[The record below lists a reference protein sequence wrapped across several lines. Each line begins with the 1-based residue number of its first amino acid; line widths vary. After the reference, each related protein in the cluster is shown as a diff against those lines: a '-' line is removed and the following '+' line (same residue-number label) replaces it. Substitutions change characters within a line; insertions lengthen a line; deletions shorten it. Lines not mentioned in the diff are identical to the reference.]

1 MERIQ
6 NSFRKGLRDG
16 LPICLGYIPV
26 SFAFGIFAV
35 ESGLSIWQA
44 FIISM
49 TNLTS
54 AGQLAGV
61 PIIAGGLPLTEMA
74 LTQLVI
80 NMRYALMSMSLTQKF
95 SHKVK
100 FIDRFLFSFFNTDE
114 IFGVASSQFGL
125 LGRRYLYGLVV
136 APFFGWTLG
145 TLFGAIAGNILPDI
159 VTSAL
164 GIAIYGMF
172 VAIVAPV
179 CKKNMAVLGVV
190 GVSVGLSCI
199 FSYVPQLDFISDGIA
214 IIICAVVSSAVF
226 AIVKPVEE
234 KKEAD

>member
-6 NSFRKGLRDG
+6 NSFSKGLRDG

-125 LGRRYLYGLVV
+125 LGRRYLYGLVI

-145 TLFGAIAGNILPDI
+145 TLFGAIAGNVLPDI

-172 VAIVAPV
+172 IAIIMPVAKRNKP
-179 CKKNMAVLGVV
+179 VLGTVFLAC
-190 GVSVGLSCI
+190 GLSLI
-199 FSYVPQLDFISDGIA
+199 FTFVPVLNKVSSGFA
-214 IIICAVVSSAVF
+214 IIICAVVSSLIF
-226 AIVKPVEE
+226 ALLCPI
-234 KKEAD
+234 KEVSHE